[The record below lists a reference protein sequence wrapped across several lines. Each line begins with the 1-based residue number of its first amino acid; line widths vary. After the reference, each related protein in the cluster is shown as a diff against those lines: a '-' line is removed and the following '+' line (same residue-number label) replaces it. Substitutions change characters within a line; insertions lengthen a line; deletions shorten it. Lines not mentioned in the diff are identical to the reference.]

1 MNKVNTKDLPTRP
14 QIWEHDAPQ
23 IHPRT
28 QCDEPKNSI
37 LQRTLSF
44 FFAFT
49 NGENVSSDIVG
60 AAAKKQGLPKVHMQW
75 CHLVESGPLKSR
87 PPKTKSTREKY

>member
-28 QCDEPKNSI
+28 QCDSPKIQYCNG
-37 LQRTLSF
+37 LSAF
-44 FFAFT
+44 FSFT
-49 NGENVSSDIVG
+49 NGENVSNDIVG
-60 AAAKKQGLPKVHMQW
+60 AAAKKQGLPNVHMQW
-75 CHLVESGPLKSR
+75 RHLVESGPLKSR
-87 PPKTKSTREKY
+87 PPKMKSTREKY

>member
-1 MNKVNTKDLPTRP
+1 MTPLKSIRELNATS
-14 QIWEHDAPQ
+14 
-23 IHPRT
+23 
-28 QCDEPKNSI
+28 PKIQYCNG
-37 LQRTLSF
+37 LSV